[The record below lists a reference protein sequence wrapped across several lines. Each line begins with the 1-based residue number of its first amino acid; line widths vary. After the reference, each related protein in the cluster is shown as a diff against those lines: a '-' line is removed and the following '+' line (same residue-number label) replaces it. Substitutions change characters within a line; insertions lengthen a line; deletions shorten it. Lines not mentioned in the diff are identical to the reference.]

1 MTALRLLSVREQ
13 KSELE
18 IVHMECDVFGM
29 AIHIDVTNLGF
40 LVLDTKGTSVG
51 LVRQG
56 RCHYS
61 RRVITDSY

>member
-1 MTALRLLSVREQ
+1 MLRCSL
-13 KSELE
+13 KSL
-18 IVHMECDVFGM
+18 DKLD
-29 AIHIDVTNLGF
+29 AIEEAERSAKCNEPGF
-40 LVLDTKGTSVG
+40 LVLDTKGTSVR